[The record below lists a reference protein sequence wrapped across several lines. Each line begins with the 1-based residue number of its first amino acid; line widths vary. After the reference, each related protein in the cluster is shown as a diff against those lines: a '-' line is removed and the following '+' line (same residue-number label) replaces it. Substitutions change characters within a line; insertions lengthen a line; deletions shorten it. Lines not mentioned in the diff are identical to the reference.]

1 MPAAPAPAPVATAI
15 SNDPIDR
22 IVAGLPVA
30 DSPRVTRTAEAETP
44 PAPAAPPVNEESRV
58 RAVLARYESAYSDL
72 NATGAQAVWPGVDER
87 SLTRA
92 FESLESQ
99 RVTLGRCSVSLDGAS
114 ARAECR
120 GNVTYT
126 PKVGGGVQTQA
137 RQWRFDLVNTNGNW
151 QITRADA
158 R

>member
-1 MPAAPAPAPVATAI
+1 M
-15 SNDPIDR
+15 
-22 IVAGLPVA
+22 
-30 DSPRVTRTAEAETP
+30 
-44 PAPAAPPVNEESRV
+44 
-58 RAVLARYESAYSDL
+58 RAVLARYESAYSEL
-72 NATGAQAVWPGVDER
+72 NASGAQAVWPGVDER

-99 RVTLGRCSVSLDGAS
+99 RVTLGRCSVALDGGTI

-137 RQWRFDLVNTNGNW
+137 RQWRFELANTNGNW
-151 QITRADA
+151 QITRAEA